1 MRVIKNKLGEI
12 LHNCIVHPLLPFL
25 PKKAGDQVH
34 DWSIKYWP
42 PLEVK
47 NESCSTASFSEDEET
62 EDLEVDEYYG
72 AD

>member
-1 MRVIKNKLGEI
+1 MAAIKNKLGEV

-25 PKKAGDQVH
+25 PKRLGDRMH

-42 PLEVK
+42 PMEVE
-47 NESCSTASFSEDEET
+47 NESRSTESFSEDEET
-62 EDLEVDEYYG
+62 EDLEEYYG